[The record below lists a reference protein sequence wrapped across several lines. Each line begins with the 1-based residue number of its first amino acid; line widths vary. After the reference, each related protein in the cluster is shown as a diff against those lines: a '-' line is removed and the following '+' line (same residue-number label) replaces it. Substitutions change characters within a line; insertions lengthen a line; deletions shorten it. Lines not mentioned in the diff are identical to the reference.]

1 MRSHGKRFG
10 FVIRSLNSSKF
21 CPNFFSLR
29 KMSVVLCQPTLS
41 YLDIYLK
48 CEYLRASSVFALCL
62 YTIPGKVGVP
72 DLDPASG

>member
-1 MRSHGKRFG
+1 MQSHGKSFS
-10 FVIRSLNSSKF
+10 FVILSLNSSKF
-21 CPNFFSLR
+21 RLNFFSLR

-48 CEYLRASSVFALCL
+48 CEYLRTSSVFALCL

-72 DLDPASG
+72 DLDTASR